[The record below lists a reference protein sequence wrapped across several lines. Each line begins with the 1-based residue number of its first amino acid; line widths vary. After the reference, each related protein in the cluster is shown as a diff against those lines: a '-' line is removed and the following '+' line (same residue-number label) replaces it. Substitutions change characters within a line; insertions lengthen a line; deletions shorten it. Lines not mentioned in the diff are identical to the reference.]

1 MPKIISKDS
10 EHFQIVCNALI
21 IVFPAI
27 FRIILHLEDR
37 LDTLVLLLAHQEL
50 LVLLQGEIVRPVMCI
65 P

>member
-27 FRIILHLEDR
+27 LRIILHLEHR

-50 LVLLQGEIVRPVMCI
+50 LVLLQGEIVRPVMRI

>member
-10 EHFQIVCNALI
+10 EHFQIVRNALI

-27 FRIILHLEDR
+27 FSIILHLEDR
-37 LDTLVLLLAHQEL
+37 LNTLVLLLAHQEL
-50 LVLLQGEIVRPVMCI
+50 LVLLQGEIVRPVMRI